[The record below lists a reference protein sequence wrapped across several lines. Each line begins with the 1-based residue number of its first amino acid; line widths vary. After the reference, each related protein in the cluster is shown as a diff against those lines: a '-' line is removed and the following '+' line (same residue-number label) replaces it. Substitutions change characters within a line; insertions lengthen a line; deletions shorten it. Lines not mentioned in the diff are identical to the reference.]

1 MVDRAETAY
10 VELWG
15 MRMGAVLWNND
26 RELASFEFEPSF
38 LNKGLDP
45 APLTMSIEEARRGS
59 VVFEFSNLAHKT
71 FYGLPGMLADSLPD
85 KYGNNIIDAWLARQ
99 GRDPKSFS
107 SVERLCYTGKRG
119 MGALDFTPV
128 ISDGANESVPVEIQE
143 LVRLAHMV
151 IHERSQLHTNLDQ
164 MEALTDIIR
173 VGTSAG
179 GARPKAVI
187 ALNDKTGKVRSGQV
201 VAPAGF
207 SYWIMK
213 FDGVKD
219 ETLGDPAGYGRIEYA
234 YHKMAKQCEIDMT
247 ECRLYEEGGRAH
259 FMTKRFDRTGK
270 GEKIHMQSLCA
281 MAHFD
286 FNVAGGY
293 SYEQAFQVMRQLRL
307 PYGDAEQLFRRMV
320 FNLVARNQDDHPKN
334 ISLLMDKNGTWRLS
348 PAFDMTYAHN
358 PSGKWTDKHQMTV
371 NGKREGFA
379 YGDLMAVADEMNIK
393 KGSRII
399 DQIMDVVSR
408 WKEFAKIVGV
418 ENKQIEAI
426 SKTHLLLI
434 KNSKT
439 TK

>member
-1 MVDRAETAY
+1 V
-10 VELWG
+10 
-15 MRMGAVLWNND
+15 
-26 RELASFEFEPSF
+26 
-38 LNKGLDP
+38 
-45 APLTMSIEEARRGS
+45 
-59 VVFEFSNLAHKT
+59 
-71 FYGLPGMLADSLPD
+71 
-85 KYGNNIIDAWLARQ
+85 
-99 GRDPKSFS
+99 
-107 SVERLCYTGKRG
+107 
-119 MGALDFTPV
+119 
-128 ISDGANESVPVEIQE
+128 QE

-151 IHERSQLHTNLDQ
+151 IHERSQLYTNLDQ
-164 MEALTDIIR
+164 LEALTDIIR

-219 ETLGDPAGYGRIEYA
+219 ETLGDPAGYGRIEYT
-234 YHKMAKQCEIDMT
+234 YHKMAKQCGIDMT

-270 GEKIHMQSLCA
+270 DEKIHMQSLCA

-293 SYEQAFQVMRQLRL
+293 SYEQAFQIMRQLRL

-334 ISLLMDKNGTWRLS
+334 ISFLMDKNGTWRLS

-393 KGSRII
+393 KGNRII
-399 DQIMDVVSR
+399 DQIVDVVSR

-426 SKTHLLLI
+426 SKTHRLLI

>member
-1 MVDRAETAY
+1 
-10 VELWG
+10 
-15 MRMGAVLWNND
+15 MRIGAVLWDSD
-26 RELASFEFEPSF
+26 RGLASFEFEPSF

-45 APLTMSIEEARRGS
+45 APLAMPIDEARRGS
-59 VVFEFSNLAHKT
+59 AVFQFPGLARET

-85 KYGNNIIDAWLARQ
+85 KYGNKIIDAWLARQ
-99 GRDPKSFS
+99 GRTSESFS
-107 SVERLCYTGKRG
+107 PVERLCYTGKRG
-119 MGALDFTPV
+119 MGALEFSPA
-128 ISDGANESVPVEIQE
+128 IGDGANESVPVEVEE
-143 LVRLAHMV
+143 LVRLAHLV
-151 IHERSQLHTNLDQ
+151 IHERSQLDTSLNQ
-164 MEALTDIIR
+164 KEALTDIIR

-201 VAPAGF
+201 TTPPGF

-219 ETLGDPAGYGRIEYA
+219 ESLGDPAGYGRIEYA

-259 FMTKRFDRTGK
+259 FMTKRFDRTDSGN
-270 GEKIHMQSLCA
+270 KIHMQSLCA
-281 MAHFD
+281 LAHFD

-307 PYGDAEQLFRRMV
+307 PYSDAEQLFRRMV

-334 ISLLMDKNGTWRLS
+334 IAFLMDKTGTWRLS

-371 NGKREGFA
+371 IKLNAFFFFE
-379 YGDLMAVADEMNIK
+379 DEMNIK
-393 KGSRII
+393 KGGLII
-399 DQIMDVVSR
+399 DRVVEVFSR
-408 WKEFAKIVGV
+408 WKDFAEDTGV
-418 ENKQIEAI
+418 AKNQIEAI
-426 SKTHLLLI
+426 SKTHRLL
-434 KNSKT
+434 SF
-439 TK
+439 